1 MRRAHQR
8 RAPERRDRTNPVT
21 IKSVA
26 DNSSNRNA
34 TEALLR
40 GALGRTRLLLIAG
53 LLALLVLF
61 LALAWA
67 TRDALAELPFLRK
80 QRAETSRLA
89 SNGRTHVDLRPW
101 QTAHALAGLAV
112 TAEEKE
118 FAAQAE
124 RSADHEVDLAFASAL
139 RQANLE
145 RRSLTG
151 EALALSQRVEQLQ
164 QVVDGD
170 KTLVQS
176 LTDRAANS
184 KGAESETAGDDLE
197 VAKAQLALDSDLLA
211 DAQQDLARAGGDE
224 PSRVQAELAA
234 HEAEMKDY
242 DAKTAPNGQV
252 AVVAT
257 KRYGTLA
264 GRVNAWFDQRTRY
277 ELVQQALRQAQADMV
292 TLAAQHADLT
302 NQIKAAALSA
312 SGLDKS
318 ARLASLKTRSA
329 LSQILGICNDRFQ
342 SQQQLA
348 SIYGKWSA
356 QILLQHR
363 IVLHLA
369 LRSLAWIA
377 FILICVIF
385 LDGLARH
392 LIDRPKLD
400 RGRVKTL
407 HIIFKLGIRFLGT
420 VIVLFVIFGAPSEMP
435 TILGLTTAGLTLVLQ
450 DFIIAFFGWFVLM
463 GKRGIRI
470 GDWVEINGVAG
481 EVAEISLF
489 RTSIL
494 ETGNWTDLGH
504 PTGRRVSFINSFAIK
519 GQYFNFS
526 TTGQWMWDEIRFSV
540 PPQEENYAMIE
551 RIHAAVLQETKE
563 AARLAEA
570 EWKRSPRHEGLSQ
583 FAADPA
589 VEMRPGDSGINIVVR
604 YVTRPSRAASPAGA
618 WQPGSASHA
627 SGWLSVLAVKSTKA
641 ARIPDGATDGLPAI
655 QLRVLMGAGA
665 IPCGQDRMGAA
676 QASEGAYRQQQRPQN
691 C

>member
-1 MRRAHQR
+1 VA
-8 RAPERRDRTNPVT
+8 ENPFSGKT
-21 IKSVA
+21 I
-26 DNSSNRNA
+26 
-34 TEALLR
+34 EALLH

-89 SNGRTHVDLRPW
+89 SSGRTHVDLGPW
-101 QTAHALAGLAV
+101 QTAHALAGLAI

-118 FAAQAE
+118 FATQAE
-124 RSADHEVDLAFASAL
+124 RFADHEVDQAFASAL

-145 RRSLTG
+145 RNSLTG
-151 EALALSQRVEQLQ
+151 EALSLSQRVEQLQ
-164 QVVDGD
+164 QVVNDD
-170 KTLVQS
+170 KALLQS
-176 LTDRAANS
+176 LTDRAANA
-184 KGAESETAGDDLE
+184 KGAESETTGDDVE

-224 PSRVQAELAA
+224 PSRVQAELAT

-242 DAKTAPNGQV
+242 DAKTAQNGQV

-264 GRVNAWFDQRTRY
+264 GRVSAWFDQRTRY
-277 ELVQQALRQAQADMV
+277 ELVQQALRQAQADMGA
-292 TLAAQHADLT
+292 LAAQHTDLT
-302 NQIKAAALSA
+302 NQIKAAALSV

-318 ARLASLKTRSA
+318 ARLASLKRRSA

-348 SIYGKWSA
+348 SIYDKWST

-407 HIIFKLGIRFLGT
+407 HIIFKLGIRFLGIL
-420 VIVLFVIFGAPSEMP
+420 IVLFVIFGAPSEMP

-463 GKRGIRI
+463 GKSGIRI

-494 ETGNWTDLGH
+494 ETGNWTDQGH

-526 TTGQWMWDEIRFSV
+526 TTGQWMWDEIRFSI
-540 PPQEENYAMIE
+540 PAADDGYALVE
-551 RIHAAVLQETKE
+551 LIHAAVLKETEKD
-563 AARLAEA
+563 ARLAEA
-570 EWKRSPRHEGLSQ
+570 EWSRSPRHVGLSQ

-589 VEMRPGDSGINIVVR
+589 VEMRPGASGINIVVR
-604 YVTRPSRAASPAGA
+604 YVTRASERFEVRNRLYESVIGLLNKPPAA
-618 WQPGSASHA
+618 QPGPQEPQVQPVPVH
-627 SGWLSVLAVKSTKA
+627 
-641 ARIPDGATDGLPAI
+641 PDQPLTPPAH
-655 QLRVLMGAGA
+655 
-665 IPCGQDRMGAA
+665 
-676 QASEGAYRQQQRPQN
+676 
-691 C
+691 

>member
-1 MRRAHQR
+1 MTTKARLHG
-8 RAPERRDRTNPVT
+8 V
-21 IKSVA
+21 
-26 DNSSNRNA
+26 
-34 TEALLR
+34 
-40 GALGRTRLLLIAG
+40 LGRTRVLLIAG
-53 LLALLVLF
+53 LLALLVLL

-67 TRDALAELPFLRK
+67 TRDALSELPFLRK
-80 QRAETSRLA
+80 QRAEASRLA

-118 FAAQAE
+118 FATQAE
-124 RSADHEVDLAFASAL
+124 RFADHEVDLAFASAL

-145 RRSLTG
+145 RSSLTG
-151 EALALSQRVEQLQ
+151 EALFLSQRVEQLQ
-164 QVVDGD
+164 QVVNAD
-170 KTLVQS
+170 KALLQT

-184 KGAESETAGDDLE
+184 KGADSETAADDLE

-242 DAKTAPNGQV
+242 DAKVGSNGQV
-252 AVVAT
+252 AVVAV
-257 KRYGTLA
+257 KRHSTLA
-264 GRVNAWFDQRTRY
+264 GRVSAWFDQRTRY
-277 ELVQQALRQAQADMV
+277 ELVQQALRQAQGDMAA
-292 TLAAQHADLT
+292 LAAQHTDLT
-302 NQIKAAALSA
+302 NQIKAAAVSA

-318 ARLASLKTRSA
+318 ARLASLKRRSA
-329 LSQILGICNDRFQ
+329 LSQILGICNDRLQ

-348 SIYGKWSA
+348 GIYSKWSA

-363 IVLHLA
+363 IVQHLA

-385 LDGLARH
+385 LDGLARY

-420 VIVLFVIFGAPSEMP
+420 VIILFVIFGAPSEMP

-470 GDWVEINGVAG
+470 GDWVEINGVSG

-494 ETGNWTDLGH
+494 ETGNWTDQGH

-526 TTGQWMWDEIRFSV
+526 TAGQWMWDEIKFSV

-551 RIHAAVLQETKE
+551 LIHAAVLKETEE

-570 EWKRSPRHEGLSQ
+570 EWKRSPRHVGLSQ
-583 FAADPA
+583 FAAVPA
-589 VEMRPGDSGINIVVR
+589 VEMRPGGSGINIVVR
-604 YVTRPSRAASPAGA
+604 YVTRASERFEVRNRLYERVIGLLNKPLAV
-618 WQPGSASHA
+618 QPGPQEPQ
-627 SGWLSVLAVKSTKA
+627 VQPVPVN
-641 ARIPDGATDGLPAI
+641 PDPPLTPPA
-655 QLRVLMGAGA
+655 L
-665 IPCGQDRMGAA
+665 
-676 QASEGAYRQQQRPQN
+676 
-691 C
+691 